1 MPPVQPELTCQE
13 LVERL
18 TEYFDDAMPP
28 AERAR
33 LEAHIKACLGCERY
47 AEQLRI
53 AIRLVAATGDGRAR
67 GASS

>member
-1 MPPVQPELTCQE
+1 MSPVQPELTCQE

-18 TEYFDDAMPP
+18 TDYLDDAMPP

-33 LEAHIKACLGCERY
+33 LEAHIERCLGCERY

-53 AIRLVAATGDGRAR
+53 TIRLVAATGGGRGTR
-67 GASS
+67 ASS

>member
-1 MPPVQPELTCQE
+1 MPPVEPELTCQE

-18 TEYFDDAMPP
+18 TDYLDDALPP

-33 LEAHIKACLGCERY
+33 LEQHLDECLGCERY

-53 AIRLVAATGDGRAR
+53 TIALIAR
-67 GASS
+67 TRPRV